1 MTRQDV
7 AVLGAFLVM
16 QVLMA
21 PVQHHVFESS
31 CLGQRASEEDDEN
44 ELRARR
50 FATLA
55 DGPLY
60 RNRWFLYPRVLIML
74 AIAATAYLRRRLP
87 DQRKRVLL
95 ANFATM
101 WGCHL
106 VVNLR
111 MLYLGVQQP
120 VLSPAM
126 IACQACLGLSC
137 HLMLPLNPHRRR
149 DDVCAFAAV
158 VLAHSVGALLI
169 VPPEEASLF
178 AAVLAFGSIVPVTMR
193 CLAHERQRLERES
206 EQAGARRPNPNPNPN
221 PNPSPNPSPK
231 PGPNP
236 SPDPSPSPN
245 PSPNSDPNQ
254 ARARGG
260 PKPTKAQEQRKEELA
275 QVRARVS

>member
-95 ANFATM
+95 ANFATT
-101 WGCHL
+101 WVCHL

-111 MLYLGVQQP
+111 MLYLGMQQP

-137 HLMLPLNPHRRR
+137 HLMLPLNPRRRR
-149 DDVCAFAAV
+149 DRPPIEPAEPIEPSDSAA
-158 VLAHSVGALLI
+158 SVSAR
-169 VPPEEASLF
+169 SD
-178 AAVLAFGSIVPVTMR
+178 S
-193 CLAHERQRLERES
+193 
-206 EQAGARRPNPNPNPN
+206 ARRRW
-221 PNPSPNPSPK
+221 
-231 PGPNP
+231 
-236 SPDPSPSPN
+236 
-245 PSPNSDPNQ
+245 
-254 ARARGG
+254 AGG
-260 PKPTKAQEQRKEELA
+260 PPSGGIRDLPDI
-275 QVRARVS
+275 

>member
-31 CLGQRASEEDDEN
+31 CLGQRASEEDGEN

-74 AIAATAYLRRRLP
+74 VIAATAYLRRRLP

-95 ANFATM
+95 ANFATT
-101 WGCHL
+101 WVCHL

-149 DDVCAFAAV
+149 DDVVPVSGCRDPN
-158 VLAHSVGALLI
+158 LGLGEALLL
-169 VPPEEASLF
+169 P
-178 AAVLAFGSIVPVTMR
+178 MR
-193 CLAHERQRLERES
+193 CFSDVGH
-206 EQAGARRPNPNPNPN
+206 
-221 PNPSPNPSPK
+221 PK
-231 PGPNP
+231 PLPQSLG
-236 SPDPSPSPN
+236 
-245 PSPNSDPNQ
+245 
-254 ARARGG
+254 
-260 PKPTKAQEQRKEELA
+260 
-275 QVRARVS
+275 

>member
-1 MTRQDV
+1 
-7 AVLGAFLVM
+7 VLGAFLVM

-31 CLGQRASEEDDEN
+31 CLGQRASEEDGEN

-74 AIAATAYLRRRLP
+74 VIAATAYLRRRLP

-95 ANFATM
+95 ANFATT
-101 WGCHL
+101 WVCHL

-149 DDVCAFAAV
+149 A
-158 VLAHSVGALLI
+158 GK
-169 VPPEEASLF
+169 
-178 AAVLAFGSIVPVTMR
+178 
-193 CLAHERQRLERES
+193 QRTSARLTSRRMTT
-206 EQAGARRPNPNPNPN
+206 AIPFTRYGARASSCCPW
-221 PNPSPNPSPK
+221 
-231 PGPNP
+231 
-236 SPDPSPSPN
+236 
-245 PSPNSDPNQ
+245 
-254 ARARGG
+254 RARPCRSTRTQSRGRSSTTVSAALTVSCWRPSETG
-260 PKPTKAQEQRKEELA
+260 RAWALPRRWLPCA
-275 QVRARVS
+275 VCSARV

>member
-7 AVLGAFLVM
+7 AVLGTFLVM

-60 RNRWFLYPRVLIML
+60 RNRWFLYPRVLLML
-74 AIAATAYLRRRLP
+74 VIAATAYLRQRLP

-111 MLYLGVQQP
+111 MLYLGVQRRHARDPASVLPSGCQP
-120 VLSPAM
+120 SLLA
-126 IACQACLGLSC
+126 A
-137 HLMLPLNPHRRR
+137 
-149 DDVCAFAAV
+149 AAV
-158 VLAHSVGALLI
+158 FRRKCRKSY
-169 VPPEEASLF
+169 PPVNFWPILHKTVCF
-178 AAVLAFGSIVPVTMR
+178 AKRR
-193 CLAHERQRLERES
+193 CRQLKNHR
-206 EQAGARRPNPNPNPN
+206 
-221 PNPSPNPSPK
+221 
-231 PGPNP
+231 
-236 SPDPSPSPN
+236 
-245 PSPNSDPNQ
+245 NQ
-254 ARARGG
+254 ECCA
-260 PKPTKAQEQRKEELA
+260 E
-275 QVRARVS
+275 

>member
-1 MTRQDV
+1 M
-7 AVLGAFLVM
+7 VM

-44 ELRARR
+44 ELWARR

-74 AIAATAYLRRRLP
+74 VIAATAYLRRRLP

-95 ANFATM
+95 ANFATT
-101 WGCHL
+101 WVCHL

-149 DDVCAFAAV
+149 DDVCVALRHVLEPVGARAV
-158 VLAHSVGALLI
+158 VA
-169 VPPEEASLF
+169 
-178 AAVLAFGSIVPVTMR
+178 
-193 CLAHERQRLERES
+193 QR
-206 EQAGARRPNPNPNPN
+206 N
-221 PNPSPNPSPK
+221 
-231 PGPNP
+231 
-236 SPDPSPSPN
+236 
-245 PSPNSDPNQ
+245 
-254 ARARGG
+254 
-260 PKPTKAQEQRKEELA
+260 
-275 QVRARVS
+275 

>member
-1 MTRQDV
+1 M
-7 AVLGAFLVM
+7 LGAFLVM
-16 QVLMA
+16 QLLMA

-95 ANFATM
+95 ANFATT
-101 WGCHL
+101 WVCHL

-111 MLYLGVQQP
+111 MLYLGMQQP

-221 PNPSPNPSPK
+221 PNPSPNPSP
-231 PGPNP
+231 NLTLTLALALTLTL
-236 SPDPSPSPN
+236 SRRRR
-245 PSPNSDPNQ
+245 
-254 ARARGG
+254 ARAPSASSTTLRS
-260 PKPTKAQEQRKEELA
+260 A
-275 QVRARVS
+275 